1 MLLLRQ
7 EIKVI
12 EALEFKSFGIIDYK
26 KSLLAMQSHIKNEEF
41 NNEIWFLQ
49 HHPVYTL
56 GTAADKSHILNSGNI
71 PVIQTD
77 RGGEVTYHGP
87 GQLVIYFL
95 LDIKL
100 LNIGPKSLVKIIE
113 NFIQKTLTEV
123 SIESHL
129 VKGAPGVFVQNKK
142 IASIGL
148 RISNNK
154 TYHGISINVD
164 MDTEPFDNIN
174 PCGYAGLKVTQIK
187 EFSDIVK
194 ISNIEA
200 IAKKNLNNLF
210 KMNYE
215 KA

>member
-1 MLLLRQ
+1 V
-7 EIKVI
+7 IKNL
-12 EALEFKSFGIIDYK
+12 AFKSLGLCDYK
-26 KSLLAMQSHIKNEEF
+26 DTLESMKIHISSKDF
-41 NNEIWFLQ
+41 HNEIWFLE
-49 HHPVYTL
+49 HPPIYTL